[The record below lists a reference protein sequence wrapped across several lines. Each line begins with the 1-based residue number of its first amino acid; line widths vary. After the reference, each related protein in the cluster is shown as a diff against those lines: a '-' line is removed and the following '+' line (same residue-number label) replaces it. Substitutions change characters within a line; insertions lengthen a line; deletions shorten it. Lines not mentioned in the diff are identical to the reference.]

1 MANTEKKYAS
11 LETLTS
17 YDGLIKTYIT
27 TEIDEAVSTKSNSDH
42 THVISDVTN
51 LQTELDAIN
60 NSLEQKSQVQIVE
73 SDTAEVLSTLKIHKL
88 TQEEYDQA
96 VASGTIDETALYLT
110 PEEEVDLSGYVTIEQ
125 LNEKS
130 DITHTHDIAD
140 VNELQS
146 TLDTLSQDISAKSD
160 TGHTHEISDITNLQT
175 SLDEKVPTSRTIN
188 GKTLNED
195 IILSATDIGADVSGS
210 ADTALSES
218 KTYTDNAVAQ
228 KSQVQI
234 ITWEVDD

>member
-1 MANTEKKYAS
+1 MAKKYAS
-11 LETLTS
+11 LSTLSTLV
-17 YDGLIKTYIT
+17 DNIKNLF
-27 TEIDEAVSTKSNSDH
+27 ATKSEMEEKSKVQMI
-42 THVISDVTN
+42 TVGETEN
-51 LQTELDAIN
+51 LTEDI
-60 NSLEQKSQVQIVE
+60 
-73 SDTAEVLSTLKIHKL
+73 STLKIHKL
-88 TQEEYDQA
+88 TKEQYEEA
-96 VASGTIDETALYLT
+96 LSNGSIDETALYLT
-110 PEEEVDLSGYVTIEQ
+110 PEEEIDLSGYATTEQ
-125 LNEKS
+125 LNEKA
-130 DITHTHDIAD
+130 DVIHTHDIAD
-140 VNELQS
+140 INELQS